1 MENIK
6 ALIYNYQAHKYLMLV
21 PYKTLAGHVNIKQEG
36 KKGNAAY
43 TRRFRAEE
51 NEKQHT
57 YKTVEIAG
65 CTQSTLHLKRR
76 SSYR

>member
-21 PYKTLAGHVNIKQEG
+21 PYKTLAGHVNIKQED

-43 TRRFRAEE
+43 TKRFRAVE
-51 NEKQHT
+51 NAKQHT
-57 YKTVEIAG
+57 FQSVGIAG